1 MNFRTL
7 LLLSVSGLIVA
18 SAAGCGDSTETTT
31 SNGGNGGNGGAGAA
45 GGGGNGGTGGT
56 GGSEQTPPPKLG
68 PQIDRMGRPAINTAL
83 NNAFSNNPEQKD
95 AAKDDWNE
103 NSDSSKWAADYKA
116 EIAGNLAI
124 LDSLDTVCGNQLLA
138 GMNAVA
144 GRYDALAGVLADDR
158 LYINADG
165 TACSIYLGVEANFL
179 MVPGTATDCGGRTFL
194 YDVIDASYTVL
205 ASGALDGSI
214 GDTIPVSNAAGGETF
229 PYLIAP
235 N

>member
-45 GGGGNGGTGGT
+45 GGGGTGGTGGT
-56 GGSEQTPPPKLG
+56 EQTPPPKLG
-68 PQIDRMGRPAINTAL
+68 PQIDRFGRPAINTAL
-83 NNAFSNNPEQKD
+83 NHAFDGNPEQKD

-103 NSDSSKWAADYKA
+103 NNDPSTWVSYKA
-116 EIAGNLAI
+116 EVAGNLAI
-124 LDSLDTVCGNQLLA
+124 LDSLDTECGNQLLA
-138 GMNAVA
+138 GPTAVA

-165 TACSIYLGVEANFL
+165 TKCSVYLGVEANAL
-179 MVPGTATDCGGRTFL
+179 GVVNADCGGRTFL

-205 ASGALDGSI
+205 AAGKLDGSI

>member
-7 LLLSVSGLIVA
+7 LLLSVSGLVVA

-31 SNGGNGGNGGAGAA
+31 SNGGNGGTGGTGAA
-45 GGGGNGGTGGT
+45 GGNGGTGGT
-56 GGSEQTPPPKLG
+56 GGTEQTPPPKLG
-68 PQIDRMGRPAINTAL
+68 PQIDRFGRPAINTAV
-83 NNAFSNNPEQKD
+83 NHTFDSNPEQKD
-95 AAKDDWNE
+95 AAKNEWNE
-103 NSDSSKWAADYKA
+103 NNDPSSWVSYKT
-116 EIAGNLAI
+116 EIAANLAI

-138 GMNAVA
+138 GGTPVA

-165 TACSIYLGVEANFL
+165 TKCSVYLGVEANAL
-179 MVPGTATDCGGRTFL
+179 GVVNGDCGGRTL
-194 YDVIDASYTVL
+194 TYDVIDASYTVL

-214 GDTIPVSNAAGGETF
+214 GDKIPVSNAAGGEIF